1 MRCLNKN
8 KQKMYYSLYTSK
20 PETAIKDT
28 AGNETGEYADTY
40 GTKTE
45 LYANISPAVGY
56 VSAEQFGLY
65 KDYSKVIVVEGTS
78 CPITETT
85 ILWIDNLTATT
96 NDYVVKR
103 VSKSLN
109 STSIAIDKVGTS

>member
-8 KQKMYYSLYTSK
+8 KQKMYYSLYISN
-20 PETAIKDT
+20 AVIKDT
-28 AGNETGEYADTY
+28 NGFETGEKADTY